1 MMKLLRR
8 MMISCIKST
17 ELMEKRNVVG
27 LSPYEKINLF
37 FHKSMCDACTAYE
50 KQSKMID
57 KLLHRHIHDVTES
70 EVPILSNSDLKER
83 INSKL

>member
-50 KQSKMID
+50 KQSKLID
-57 KLLHRHIHDVTES
+57 KLLHRHIHSAIEGNISPS
-70 EVPILSNSDLKER
+70 ENKELKER
-83 INSKL
+83 IISIL

>member
-17 ELMEKRNVVG
+17 ELMEKRNLVG
-27 LSPYEKINLF
+27 LNPYEKINLF
-37 FHKSMCDACTAYE
+37 LHKSMCDACTTYE
-50 KQSKMID
+50 KQSRLIEKF
-57 KLLHRHIHDVTES
+57 LHKHVHDVSES
-70 EVPILSNSDLKER
+70 EIPVLSNDDLKER